1 MGEQNIK
8 EPNLTSFGKLTE
20 DSVNK
25 WQNPLIFK
33 LLKKKIKKNNS
44 DFHYFFINCMTIVY
58 KCQFLNANY
67 SIIYKSKFSKK
78 VKRNMRLS
86 LLLIY

>member
-25 WQNPLIFK
+25 WQNPL
-33 LLKKKIKKNNS
+33 KKK
-44 DFHYFFINCMTIVY
+44 
-58 KCQFLNANY
+58 
-67 SIIYKSKFSKK
+67 
-78 VKRNMRLS
+78 
-86 LLLIY
+86 